1 MAHSLTLG
9 EQETE
14 AVFLILSSRWRS
26 SGSSQHRPSKAGLG
40 IRRPGGPWSRW
51 LQGCPGRHHSFKI
64 TSASPTLP
72 FLQGLMIPPSEL
84 YWSSFKIQRQLK
96 QDTHTLIWL
105 IWWAHFG
112 KHESLE
118 KAHGRDA
125 EMITQKTTRPGKWHR
140 CRLLHSVAQDQAWLQ
155 GWQLGKH
162 SLLCHDSS
170 LGISL
175 DSKVVS
181 KRLSREQFT

>member
-1 MAHSLTLG
+1 MG
-9 EQETE
+9 PE
-14 AVFLILSSRWRS
+14 
-26 SGSSQHRPSKAGLG
+26 SGWP
-40 IRRPGGPWSRW
+40 
-51 LQGCPGRHHSFKI
+51 QGCPGRYHSLKI

-72 FLQGLMIPPSEL
+72 FLQGLMIAPSEL

-96 QDTHTLIWL
+96 QATHTLIWL
-105 IWWAHFG
+105 IWWAHSG

-140 CRLLHSVAQDQAWLQ
+140 CRFLHSAAQDQAWLQ
-155 GWQLGKH
+155 GRQVGKH
-162 SLLCHDSS
+162 SPLCHDSS

-181 KRLSREQFT
+181 KSLRREQFT